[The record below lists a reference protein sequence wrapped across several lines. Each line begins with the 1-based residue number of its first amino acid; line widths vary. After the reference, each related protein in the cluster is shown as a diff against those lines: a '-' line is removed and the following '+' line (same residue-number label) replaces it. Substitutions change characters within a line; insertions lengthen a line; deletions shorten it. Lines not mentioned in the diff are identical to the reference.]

1 MNKLVTLA
9 LAGAALSVTL
19 AQPAAAQGRPTDGC
33 AAAYTLTPISVLQE
47 LAQEAPDEYFV
58 EVDVNDDGCLCHT
71 FLPDTATNVGVAP
84 GNVVAGDEIG
94 PGPADPPVRPGIA
107 AAPGR

>member
-19 AQPAAAQGRPTDGC
+19 AQPAAAQGRPTNGC

-58 EVDVNDDGCLCHT
+58 NLDVNGDGYLCNK
-71 FLPDTATNVGVAP
+71 FLPDASTNVGIARD
-84 GNVVAGDEIG
+84 NFVAGY
-94 PGPADPPVRPGIA
+94 
-107 AAPGR
+107 

>member
-58 EVDVNDDGCLCHT
+58 DLDVNGDGYLCNK
-71 FLPDTATNVGVAP
+71 FLPDASINVGIARD
-84 GNVVAGDEIG
+84 NFVAGY
-94 PGPADPPVRPGIA
+94 
-107 AAPGR
+107 

>member
-9 LAGAALSVTL
+9 LAGVALSVTL

-58 EVDVNDDGCLCHT
+58 NLDVNGDGYLCNK
-71 FLPDTATNVGVAP
+71 FLPDASTNVGIARD
-84 GNVVAGDEIG
+84 NFVAGY
-94 PGPADPPVRPGIA
+94 
-107 AAPGR
+107 

>member
-58 EVDVNDDGCLCHT
+58 DLDVNGDGYLCNK
-71 FLPDTATNVGVAP
+71 FLPDASISVGIARD
-84 GNVVAGDEIG
+84 NFVAGY
-94 PGPADPPVRPGIA
+94 
-107 AAPGR
+107 